1 MSCIASQSEDMG
13 DALQQCFSH
22 FSGQE
27 NDLKKGLLKHR
38 LLRLTS
44 RLSGTVGLGWG
55 SEFTFLTSTY
65 IMVIFYYTNHTS
77 VIWGNL
83 REIQPH
89 VQLLESLFF
98 FSNKEHQKTV
108 LSYRNNIPQVENKT
122 MKGVSIPDLIFAS
135 KEKLILES
143 EIMETYRE
151 SILDILVI
159 KKRLLKHTL
168 VYRKLY
174 WKTI

>member
-1 MSCIASQSEDMG
+1 
-13 DALQQCFSH
+13 
-22 FSGQE
+22 
-27 NDLKKGLLKHR
+27 
-38 LLRLTS
+38 
-44 RLSGTVGLGWG
+44 
-55 SEFTFLTSTY
+55 
-65 IMVIFYYTNHTS
+65 
-77 VIWGNL
+77 
-83 REIQPH
+83 
-89 VQLLESLFF
+89 
-98 FSNKEHQKTV
+98 V

-174 WKTI
+174 

>member
-1 MSCIASQSEDMG
+1 MG
-13 DALQQCFSH
+13 
-22 FSGQE
+22 
-27 NDLKKGLLKHR
+27 N
-38 LLRLTS
+38 
-44 RLSGTVGLGWG
+44 
-55 SEFTFLTSTY
+55 STTCT
-65 IMVIFYYTNHTS
+65 IT
-77 VIWGNL
+77 
-83 REIQPH
+83 RKP
-89 VQLLESLFF
+89 FF
-98 FSNKEHQKTV
+98 FSSNKEHQKTV

-174 WKTI
+174 